1 MENHPALKRKE
12 ILAHATAWMN
22 PEDML
27 SERSQSQRDKYC
39 MIPLMQESNSQR

>member
-1 MENHPALKRKE
+1 MYIHTMENHSALKRKE

-27 SERSQSQRDKYC
+27 SERSQSQKTN
-39 MIPLMQESNSQR
+39 IV